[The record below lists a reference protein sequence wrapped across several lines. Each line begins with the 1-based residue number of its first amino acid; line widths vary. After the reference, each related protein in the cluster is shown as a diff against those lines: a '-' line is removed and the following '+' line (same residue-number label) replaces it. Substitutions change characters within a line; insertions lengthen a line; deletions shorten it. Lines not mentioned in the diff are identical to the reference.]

1 MPSFWEGVT
10 RFLPSAQDLA
20 DAADEPP
27 PRLPPGFEWC
37 RVDLDDPEL
46 LRLLQGHYVDAD
58 GGRLRLLVTREMLE
72 WTLGGPGR
80 LPGREGVVGV
90 RATGEA
96 SGTAGREAGGGA
108 GRLVA
113 CISCTPAHVLVDGR
127 RERVG
132 LISHMCVHRKLRN
145 KRLTPVLVR
154 EVTRVGW
161 AHGLASGLSTSA
173 RRLHAPLLRARY
185 HQRVLDADALV
196 RSGFLPKYM
205 APFVAGQQHLEGGD
219 SGAGARPLRDDDV
232 PWAAG
237 LLSAQAAGSRLAL
250 DWSDMDGARHRLLPR
265 GDTVFSY
272 VIGTRDQRSLV
283 SFYAMPVRVLDTGA
297 EARMAYLYAWS
308 GPADIETLLAAAA
321 RLAAGPGRCH
331 MLSALDIG
339 ACTPDALRR
348 AGFSPGADNFFHAA
362 HCAWGVSGIAPADSC
377 LVLP

>member
-10 RFLPSAQDLA
+10 RFLPGAQDMA

-72 WTLGGPGR
+72 WTLGGPAR
-80 LPGREGVVGV
+80 LPGNEGLVGV
-90 RATGEA
+90 RATRGARCEGEV
-96 SGTAGREAGGGA
+96 

-113 CISCTPAHVLVDGR
+113 CVSCTPARVLVDGR

-132 LISHMCVHRKLRN
+132 LVSHMCVHRKLRN

-154 EVTRVGW
+154 EITRVGW

-196 RSGFLPKYM
+196 RSGFLPRCM
-205 APFVAGQQHLEGGD
+205 APFVGGSKD
-219 SGAGARPLRDDDV
+219 GDASADADADASADAARPLRDDDV

-237 LLSAQAAGSRLAL
+237 LLRAQAGASRLSL
-250 DWSDMDGARHRLLPR
+250 DWSDAEEARHRLLPR

-272 VIGTRDQRSLV
+272 VIEEASFV
-283 SFYAMPVRVLDTGA
+283 SFYAMPVSVLDTGA
-297 EARMAYLYAWS
+297 EARMAYLHAWG
-308 GPADIETLLAAAA
+308 GPASIETLLAAAA
-321 RLAAGPGRCH
+321 RLATGPGRCH
-331 MLSALDIG
+331 MLNALDIG
-339 ACTPDALRR
+339 ACTPAALRR
-348 AGFSPGADNFFHAA
+348 AGFSSGADVFFHAA
-362 HCAWGVSGIAPADSC
+362 HCTWAPTDIAPADSG